1 MADAT
6 GPPGV
11 RGRSGLL
18 LFALWSR
25 MTAGFSLPSAKMQ
38 TESAVR
44 YSRRVSEIGFK
55 LFQSGENAEG
65 MDRRF

>member
-1 MADAT
+1 
-6 GPPGV
+6 
-11 RGRSGLL
+11 LL

-44 YSRRVSEIGFK
+44 YSRGVSEIGFK